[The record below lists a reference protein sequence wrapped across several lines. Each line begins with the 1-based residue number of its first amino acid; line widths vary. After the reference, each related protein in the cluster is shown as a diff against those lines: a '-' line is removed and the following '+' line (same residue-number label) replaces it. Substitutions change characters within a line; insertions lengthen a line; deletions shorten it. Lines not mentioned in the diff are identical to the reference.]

1 MTDFAGFPQ
10 NVRVT
15 SVPDPVLGVLL
26 QEITD
31 LSELKVTLRG
41 FWLTKQKKGTVRPM
55 HINEFLNDKVLVQ
68 GLNNYGDSTE
78 ESIRKGLFLATN
90 RNTFLEYKEEAK
102 NPSKVYYLI
111 NTPAHRK
118 ALIAI
123 NSNEMDVDKVFVE
136 SVEYPH
142 PKVSEDYNI
151 FSLYENNIGT
161 ISPMLAEQLRDAENI
176 YSSQWLKEAFDI
188 AVNHNVRN
196 WAYIS
201 AILKRWSNEGR
212 DSGKSGRYS
221 EKDNR
226 TSHIEEYRQIRGH
239 FPWESRNS

>member
-15 SVPDPVLGVLL
+15 SVPDPVLGILL

-31 LSELKVTLRG
+31 LAELKVTLRG
-41 FWLTKQKKGTVRPM
+41 FWLTKQKKGAVRPI
-55 HINEFLNDKVLVQ
+55 HINEFLNDKVLVE
-68 GLNNYGDSTE
+68 GLNNYGDNTE
-78 ESIRKGLFLATN
+78 ASIYKGLALATN
-90 RNTFLEYKEEAK
+90 RNTLLTY
-102 NPSKVYYLI
+102 NQNTTTTSNIYYLI
-111 NTPAHRK
+111 NTESHRK
-118 ALIAI
+118 ALISI
-123 NSNEMDVDKVFVE
+123 NRNDMGVEKAFVE

-142 PKVSEDYNI
+142 SKVSEVHNI

-161 ISPMLAEQLRDAENI
+161 ISPMLAEQLRDAEGI
-176 YSSQWLKEAFDI
+176 YPAEWLKEAFDI

>member
-1 MTDFAGFPQ
+1 MA
-10 NVRVT
+10 
-15 SVPDPVLGVLL
+15 
-26 QEITD
+26 
-31 LSELKVTLRG
+31 
-41 FWLTKQKKGTVRPM
+41 
-55 HINEFLNDKVLVQ
+55 
-68 GLNNYGDSTE
+68 
-78 ESIRKGLFLATN
+78 
-90 RNTFLEYKEEAK
+90 
-102 NPSKVYYLI
+102 
-111 NTPAHRK
+111 
-118 ALIAI
+118 
-123 NSNEMDVDKVFVE
+123 VDKVFVE

-188 AVNHNVRN
+188 AVKHNVRN

-226 TSHIEEYRQIRGH
+226 TSHILSLIH
-239 FPWESRNS
+239 I